1 MQPGRGARQL
11 IDRHMDLVEYVKME
25 NAALDLDRP
34 EDLQRLNAD
43 SLNTS

>member
-11 IDRHMDLVEYVKME
+11 IDRYMDLVEYVKME

-34 EDLQRLNAD
+34 EDLERLKAD
-43 SLNTS
+43 STQT